1 MSVIKEKNYSFSA
14 GQYFEVKIEYVN
26 ITQEEYEKM
35 IDDFNTDFTKYVE
48 ETALFQKEIS
58 EILKELKVK

>member
-1 MSVIKEKNYSFSA
+1 
-14 GQYFEVKIEYVN
+14 
-26 ITQEEYEKM
+26 M
-35 IDDFNTDFTKYVE
+35 IDDFNTDFAKYVE